1 MTVHKNLIIN
11 HVKTVYYAMGIKKLK
26 NLIYFVIYVINNVN
40 YNNHKI
46 KLSDE

>member
-1 MTVHKNLIIN
+1 MTVHKNLIIS
-11 HVKTVYYAMGIKKLK
+11 HVKMVYYVMVIKKLK
-26 NLIYFVIYVINNVN
+26 NHIYFAIYVINNVN